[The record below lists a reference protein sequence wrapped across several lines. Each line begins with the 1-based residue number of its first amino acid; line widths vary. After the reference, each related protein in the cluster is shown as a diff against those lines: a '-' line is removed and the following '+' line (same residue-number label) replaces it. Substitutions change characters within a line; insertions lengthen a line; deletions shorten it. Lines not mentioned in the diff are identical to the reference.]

1 MGGGRKQPGDFV
13 PLPPAPLHIVL
24 ALRGGE
30 RHGYAIMQDVE
41 RLSDGIIRM
50 GPGTLYGSLKRLLEQ
65 GLIEETEGPGDP
77 SPESQRRRYYR
88 LTAIGRQVSEA
99 ELGRLATLVERTRGS
114 VAGRLLGEVS

>member
-1 MGGGRKQPGDFV
+1 MTRRKQPGDFL

-41 RLSDGIIRM
+41 RLSDGVIRM
-50 GPGTLYGSLKRLLEQ
+50 GPGTLYGTLKRLLDQ
-65 GLIEETEGPGDP
+65 GLIEESDGPVDP

-88 LTAIGRQVSEA
+88 LTAIGQHVSDA
-99 ELGRLATLVERTRGS
+99 ELGRLAALVERSRGS